1 VASFT
6 QLERGARYFSARSA
20 AGRRVMMTGDTAFT
34 FVVLLLLG
42 LLITMSLLMIGIGL
56 QGGL

>member
-6 QLERGARYFSARSA
+6 QLERGVALFFRPLGS
-20 AGRRVMMTGDTAFT
+20 GRRAMMTGDTAFT

>member
-1 VASFT
+1 
-6 QLERGARYFSARSA
+6 
-20 AGRRVMMTGDTAFT
+20 MTGDAAFT

>member
-1 VASFT
+1 VAP
-6 QLERGARYFSARSA
+6 RYFFGRSA
-20 AGRRVMMTGDTAFT
+20 AGRRAMMTGDTAFT